1 MNALDKPAARALLA
15 TLPAWTHDAQRDA
28 IHRNFHF
35 ADFSQAFA
43 FMTELALVAERADH
57 HPEWRNVYNKV
68 DITLTTHDAGGL
80 TQRDIDFA
88 RRADAAFTRFAAS
101 PLLLVLLVLLD
112 PLALPARLAWPAWLG
127 RLALPVP
134 RPPPQ
139 HDGHPATGARRLDHR
154 PRLAALQQRRPCGVE
169 NAV

>member
-88 RRADAAFTRFAAS
+88 RRADAAFTRFAAVAGVAGVAGPS
-101 PLLLVLLVLLD
+101 GAAGAVGVAGVAGPSGAAGT
-112 PLALPARLAWPAWLG
+112 P
-127 RLALPVP
+127 
-134 RPPPQ
+134 
-139 HDGHPATGARRLDHR
+139 PAT
-154 PRLAALQQRRPCGVE
+154 AA
-169 NAV
+169 